1 MKRGKNNKAK
11 FGTTLLRQ
19 ISEAE
24 NIILQNISD
33 NILKSYRDLKF
44 VRDVRKYIYR
54 TRIKNF
60 DINYI
65 RALSKLVGLISSEY
79 PYGQNVYHDAPSI
92 DNAFIPEEHKEEL
105 ENETRKEQ

>member
-11 FGTTLLRQ
+11 LGAELLRQ

-44 VRDVRKYIYR
+44 VRNVRKYIYR
-54 TRIKNF
+54 TRIKDF
-60 DINYI
+60 DRAYI
-65 RALSKLVGLISSEY
+65 MALLRLIGLISNEY
-79 PYGQNVYHDAPSI
+79 SYGQNIYHEEPSI
-92 DNAFIPEEHKEEL
+92 DNALIPEEEKEKL
-105 ENETRKEQ
+105 KNETREK

>member
-11 FGTTLLRQ
+11 LGATLLRQ

-44 VRDVRKYIYR
+44 VRDFRKYVYR
-54 TRIKNF
+54 NRIKNF
-60 DINYI
+60 DIDYI
-65 RALSKLVGLISSEY
+65 RAISRLVGFISSEY
-79 PYGQNVYHDAPSI
+79 TYGQNVYHDAPSI
-92 DNAFIPEEHKEEL
+92 DNAFIPEDHKEKL
-105 ENETRKEQ
+105 KNEARKEQ

>member
-11 FGTTLLRQ
+11 LGATLLRQ

-44 VRDVRKYIYR
+44 VRDVRKYVYR

-60 DINYI
+60 DIDYI
-65 RALSKLVGLISSEY
+65 RALSRLVGLISSEY
-79 PYGQNVYHDAPSI
+79 PYGQNIYHEESSI
-92 DNAFIPEEHKEEL
+92 DNAFIPKEHREEL